1 MEYVNDAL
9 YPHIFNG
16 LNDTQRAVINTTE
29 GPLLVIAAAGSGK
42 TRVLTHRVAYL
53 LTQGVKPWEVLCIT
67 FTNKASNEMK
77 ERIHAM
83 VGEDAHDIWMGT
95 FHQICLRIIRSQ
107 REAIGLEKITIFTDE
122 DRKKTMVELSN
133 LIGMSEAEQEFAEK
147 NIEMWQAQ
155 MVRPEDIDPMDQNLR
170 SSRLLYEAYE
180 EKKKEH
186 NYIDFNDCLLLIVRL
201 FRSRPDIH
209 QKYARQF
216 RYVSIDECQDLNN
229 VQFELVTLFSA
240 FHGNFMM
247 VGDDYQSVYAF
258 RGANVMNM
266 INIRNYFPNIQ
277 MLFMAQNYR
286 SSGAI
291 IAASNA
297 LISHN
302 QGQLQKQCFT
312 EQFVG
317 DAICLY
323 EADDEGR
330 EADEIAKIINTMVR
344 MEGYA
349 YKDFAVVYRSNS
361 QSRLLQLSLAQAGV
375 PHKTL
380 RGADFYDRAEIKN
393 VIYYLRAIFNKN
405 DSIAYQQTIN
415 SPKRGLAAT
424 AVARIESY
432 ALESRMMFSDA
443 MAQYEYIPKLTKA
456 HIRGISEYLQLI
468 QDMRK
473 VAETA
478 PMHVIINELILRAGL
493 IKQYDHEKLA
503 DQTRILNLEE
513 LRNMAHQWD
522 KTNES
527 NDNMIERFLTETSLM
542 SQSDDEVDG
551 NQVTLMTV
559 HSSKGLEFPVVIVPG
574 LEEGTFPHKRS
585 MTEQEIEEERRLMY
599 VAMTRPQRRLILT
612 YSKQKIAFGN
622 KTKPQ
627 RSRFIEEIPPN
638 LIFKIG
644 NPSNKY

>member
-1 MEYVNDAL
+1 MEHINDAL

-16 LNDTQRAVINTTE
+16 LNDTQRAVVNTTE

-53 LTQGVKPWEVLCIT
+53 LTQNVKPWEIMCIT

-77 ERIHAM
+77 DRIHKM
-83 VGEDAHDIWMGT
+83 VGDDANDIWMGT
-95 FHQICLRIIRSQ
+95 FHQICLRIIRAE
-107 REAIGLEKITIFTDE
+107 RELIGLEKFTIFSED
-122 DRKKTMVELSN
+122 DRKKTLAELSN
-133 LIGMSEAEQEFAEK
+133 LIGMTEAEQEFGER
-147 NIEMWQAQ
+147 NIEAWQAQ
-155 MVRPEDIDPMDQNLR
+155 MLRPQDIDPTDQNLR

-186 NYIDFNDCLLLIVRL
+186 NYIDFNDCLLIIVRL
-201 FRSRPDIH
+201 FRSNPDIH
-209 QKYARQF
+209 QKYARKF

-277 MLFMAQNYR
+277 MLFMSQNYR
-286 SSGAI
+286 STGAI

-302 QGQLQKQCFT
+302 RGQLQKQCFT

-323 EADDEGR
+323 RAKDEGR

-344 MEGYA
+344 LEGYQF
-349 YKDFAVVYRSNS
+349 KDFAIVYRSNV
-361 QSRLLQLSLAQAGV
+361 QNRMIQLALAQAGV
-375 PHKTL
+375 PHNTL
-380 RGADFYDRAEIKN
+380 RGADFYDRAEIKT
-393 VIYYLRAIFNKN
+393 VIYYLRAIFNNN
-405 DSIAYQQTIN
+405 DTIAFQQTLN
-415 SPKRGLAAT
+415 VPKRGLAAT

-432 ALESRMMFSDA
+432 SLESRMMFSDA
-443 MAQYEYIPKLTKA
+443 MQQYEYIPKLTKA
-456 HIRGISEYLQLI
+456 HIRGIGEYLQLI
-468 QDMRK
+468 KEMRE
-473 VAETA
+473 VAQNA

-493 IKQYDHEKLA
+493 IKQYDPEKLA
-503 DQTRILNLEE
+503 DQARILNLEE
-513 LRNMAHQWD
+513 LRNIAREWD
-522 KTNES
+522 KTNDS
-527 NDNMIERFLTETSLM
+527 TDNVIERFLTETSLM
-542 SQSDDEVDG
+542 SQGDDEIEG
-551 NQVTLMTV
+551 NRVTLMTV

-585 MTEQEIEEERRLMY
+585 MSEQEIEEERRLMY
-599 VAMTRPQRRLILT
+599 VAMTRAEKRLILT
-612 YSKQKIAFGN
+612 YSEQKIAFGA
-622 KTKPQ
+622 KSTPK
-627 RSRFIEEIPPN
+627 RSRFIDEIPPN
-638 LIFKIG
+638 LIFHIKK
-644 NPSNKY
+644 SEQ